1 MIALPPD
8 LMALVAGNAWE
19 PITRGE
25 SGAQV
30 YRLRAGTLT
39 WYLKVEPHRPH
50 AEPQAEAAR
59 VRWLQGRLPV
69 PALRYAAADERH
81 HYLLMTALP
90 GADATAAQ
98 WRADPARL
106 VALLAASLQIIHR
119 QPITG
124 CPFDLRLDA
133 ELARAAAN
141 LAAGAVDAE
150 DFDAERLG
158 RSPESLLAELHAT
171 RPCDEDLVFIHGD
184 YCLPN
189 VVIDAW
195 ALSGFI
201 DLGRCGVADR
211 YHDLAQAARS
221 IARNLGAAWVAP
233 FFTAYGIRQPDVA
246 KLHYYQ
252 LLDEFF

>member
-1 MIALPPD
+1 MITLPPD
-8 LMALVAGNAWE
+8 LTALVAESTWE

-30 YRLRAGTLT
+30 YRLRAGPVTR
-39 WYLKVEPHRPH
+39 YLKVELYRPH
-50 AEPQAEAAR
+50 TDPQAEAAR

-69 PALRYAAADERH
+69 PALLYAAADERH
-81 HYLLMTALP
+81 TYLLMAALP
-90 GADATAAQ
+90 GADATAAR

-141 LAAGAVDAE
+141 VAAGTVDAD
-150 DFDAERLG
+150 DFDDERVG
-158 RSPESLLAELHAT
+158 RSPASLLAELHAT
-171 RPCDEDLVFIHGD
+171 RPRAEDLVLIHGD

-189 VVIDAW
+189 VVIADW

-221 IARNLGAAWVAP
+221 IARNLGSAWVAP
-233 FFTAYGIRQPDVA
+233 FFTAYGIGQPDAA
-246 KLHYYQ
+246 KLRYYQ